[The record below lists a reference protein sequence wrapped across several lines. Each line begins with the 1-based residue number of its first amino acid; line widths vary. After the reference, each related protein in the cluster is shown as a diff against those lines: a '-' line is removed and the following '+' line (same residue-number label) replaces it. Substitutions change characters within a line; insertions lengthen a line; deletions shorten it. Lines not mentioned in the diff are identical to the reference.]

1 MRAVIW
7 GTGGTAVEVLRQKLL
22 YSKYEIAAFTDSDP
36 ESWGKVF
43 WRGIPVV
50 PPEEMKEISYDI
62 VIVCS
67 LYYEEI
73 IDTMINDLQINRD
86 RIITYK
92 ALEQEACKLV
102 ISKYENSTDTEIQEA
117 LDRFRQG
124 KLSILGSY
132 APEVKEYHAVRRDEE
147 NFPYIMFGDKRMYY
161 PKDHKF
167 VKKNGVEA
175 VEDVLYEQGG
185 DSPHLYIR
193 DEKEIPDDAVI
204 VDAGV
209 CEGNFALRFVDRAK
223 KIYLIESDVKWMEA
237 LRRTFREYQEKVVF
251 CNKFLSGRDNARET
265 TLDSLVSEKID
276 FLKMDI
282 EGAEVEALLGGKEVL
297 LRSSARCAVCS
308 YHRQYDEKYISHIL
322 ESYGYKTSHS
332 KGYMFFSYDDDI
344 NDTLDFRRGVVYG
357 VKE

>member
-22 YSKYEIAAFTDSDP
+22 YSRYEIAAFTDSNP
-36 ESWGKVF
+36 GSWGKIF
-43 WRGIPVV
+43 WRGIPIV

-73 IDTMINDLQINRD
+73 IDRMINDLQVNRD
-86 RIITYK
+86 CIITYK

-102 ISKYENSTDTEIQEA
+102 ISKYENSKDTEIQET

-132 APEVKEYHAVRRDEE
+132 APEVKEYHTVSRDEE

-167 VKKNGVEA
+167 VKKNGMEA

-193 DEKEIPDDAVI
+193 DEEEIPDDAVI

-308 YHRQYDEKYISHIL
+308 YHRQNDEKYISHIL

-344 NDTLDFRRGVVYG
+344 NDTLDLRRGVVYG

>member
-73 IDTMINDLQINRD
+73 IDRMINDLQINRD

-167 VKKNGVEA
+167 VKKMA
-175 VEDVLYEQGG
+175 WRQWRMSCMSRRRFPAFIYQG
-185 DSPHLYIR
+185 
-193 DEKEIPDDAVI
+193 
-204 VDAGV
+204 
-209 CEGNFALRFVDRAK
+209 
-223 KIYLIESDVKWMEA
+223 
-237 LRRTFREYQEKVVF
+237 
-251 CNKFLSGRDNARET
+251 
-265 TLDSLVSEKID
+265 
-276 FLKMDI
+276 
-282 EGAEVEALLGGKEVL
+282 
-297 LRSSARCAVCS
+297 
-308 YHRQYDEKYISHIL
+308 
-322 ESYGYKTSHS
+322 
-332 KGYMFFSYDDDI
+332 
-344 NDTLDFRRGVVYG
+344 
-357 VKE
+357 